1 MATIRFWGNT
11 INQVC
16 SRYLSS
22 AFMGQS
28 TAEDMEKEN
37 FLEVTSKMKGQPLKR
52 FWWMAWML
60 TGLFWNS

>member
-1 MATIRFWGNT
+1 MAIIRFWGNT

-16 SRYLSS
+16 QCYLSL

-52 FWWMAWML
+52 F
-60 TGLFWNS
+60 